1 MISLSYK
8 PSITSLT
15 KTSQTTV
22 TFPDIVLITLHARN
36 EFCGSADTS
45 ADVSNHDHFM
55 IA

>member
-1 MISLSYK
+1 MKRDLLEK
-8 PSITSLT
+8 RRFLQ
-15 KTSQTTV
+15 KNMRFRTV
-22 TFPDIVLITLHARN
+22 VIHIVLIILLHARN